1 MSDKPITNQRTDH
14 AVMKMTIVAI
24 TLVTFACIVVFTT
37 LALIIIDEIPFH
49 HLFDGSDCG
58 IGAGILIFHRLSE
71 TFHWSN
77 NSLDSEPEQNEIAQI
92 GDQFR

>member
-1 MSDKPITNQRTDH
+1 MSDNIVNTQKNDHTVVKIT
-14 AVMKMTIVAI
+14 VISV
-24 TLVTFACIVVFTT
+24 TLVMLACIVVFTT

>member
-49 HLFDGSDCG
+49 HLFDLLDCG
-58 IGAGILIFHRLSE
+58 IRSSAIEFVAKSGELI
-71 TFHWSN
+71 
-77 NSLDSEPEQNEIAQI
+77 
-92 GDQFR
+92 

>member
-1 MSDKPITNQRTDH
+1 MSDNTVNTQKNDHTVVKIT
-14 AVMKMTIVAI
+14 VISV
-24 TLVTFACIVVFTT
+24 TLVIFACLVVFTI

-49 HLFDGSDCG
+49 HLFDESG

-77 NSLDSEPEQNEIAQI
+77 NSLDSEPEQNEISQI
-92 GDQFR
+92 GDYLS